1 MFKVKVLLISDDS
14 EAGELLT
21 YNLKQHGL
29 EVVFL
34 DNDQQAIKQ
43 WQTDV
48 YAMAIINECNGLL
61 DSLALC
67 ASLHQE
73 ASAPILLLT
82 YERNELYSLKA
93 YRAGVNECVIKPI
106 GSRLLL
112 AKVMAW
118 LRSNG
123 AVPTDSLTDVA
134 VGGLCLEINQRYLRL
149 PGGRCVNLTNLEVR
163 LLHLLM
169 SHHGQAVETAVIV
182 EYVWGY
188 RNTDD
193 TDLLKHVVYRLRRKI
208 ESNAAHPTYLR
219 TKAGAGY
226 IFTTE

>member
-1 MFKVKVLLISDDS
+1 MLKVKVLLISDDA

-29 EVVFL
+29 EVVFS
-34 DNDQQAIKQ
+34 DNSQQAIRR
-43 WQTDV
+43 WQTDS

-61 DSLALC
+61 DSLSLC
-67 ASLHQE
+67 VSLRQE
-73 ASAPILLLT
+73 ASVPILLLT

-123 AVPTDSLTDVA
+123 AVPTDLLTDVA
-134 VGGLCLEINQRYLRL
+134 VGGLRLEVNQRHLRL
-149 PGGRCVNLTNLEVR
+149 PDGRCVNLTNLEVR
-163 LLHLLM
+163 LLHLLL
-169 SHHGQAVETAVIV
+169 SHHGQAVEPAAIV

-208 ESNAAHPTYLR
+208 EPDPTQPTYIR
-219 TKAGAGY
+219 TKAAAGY
-226 IFTTE
+226 VFVIK